1 MRVFTSRTLVA
12 GGVIVALGAL
22 GSPSIATGGEPPASF
37 GVEVHGTGSPVL
49 LLPGLSSSGDVWDT
63 TVAALEGRYEVH
75 VLSLAGFAGRPAVEG
90 AFLPQVRDDI
100 VAYIRNQQLDRPA
113 VVGHSLGGFLAFW
126 LAATE
131 PGLVGPIV
139 AVDGVPFLPGLM
151 DASATE
157 DSVRQMAEGS
167 KAMMSSMT
175 PEQFA
180 MQTRMSVTAM
190 VTAPADV
197 EWLTAQG
204 AASHPPTVAQAVFE
218 LMTTDLRDDV
228 ATIESPVLLMAAG
241 AAASTPEGRARLQR
255 SYEAQVASI
264 PDHRVVVAD
273 QARHF
278 IMLDDPDFF
287 HTTLS
292 GFLAAAAGPGSAR

>member
-1 MRVFTSRTLVA
+1 MRVITSRTLVA
-12 GGVIVALGAL
+12 GGVIVALGVL

-90 AFLPQVRDDI
+90 AFLPRVRDDI
-100 VAYIRNQQLDRPA
+100 VAYIRDRQLDRAA

-139 AVDGVPFLPGLM
+139 AVDGVPFLPALM

-157 DSVRQMAEGS
+157 DSVRQMA
-167 KAMMSSMT
+167 
-175 PEQFA
+175 
-180 MQTRMSVTAM
+180 
-190 VTAPADV
+190 
-197 EWLTAQG
+197 G
-204 AASHPPTVAQAVFE
+204 AA
-218 LMTTDLRDDV
+218 R
-228 ATIESPVLLMAAG
+228 
-241 AAASTPEGRARLQR
+241 R
-255 SYEAQVASI
+255 
-264 PDHRVVVAD
+264 
-273 QARHF
+273 
-278 IMLDDPDFF
+278 
-287 HTTLS
+287 
-292 GFLAAAAGPGSAR
+292 